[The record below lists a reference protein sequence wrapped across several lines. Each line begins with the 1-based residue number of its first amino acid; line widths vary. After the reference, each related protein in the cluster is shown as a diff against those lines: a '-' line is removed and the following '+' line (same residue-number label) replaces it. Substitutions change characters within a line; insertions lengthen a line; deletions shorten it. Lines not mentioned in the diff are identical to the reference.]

1 MVISE
6 DSRTSKTSRTIKNL
20 IFTGELVGKI
30 LNNRENIGKTIGSPA
45 TKSSLSRI
53 FSTVV
58 LSTFRLIA
66 NGFKSVK
73 LLPTVC
79 RGQ

>member
-1 MVISE
+1 MIG
-6 DSRTSKTSRTIKNL
+6 R
-20 IFTGELVGKI
+20 IFDNG
-30 LNNRENIGKTIGSPA
+30 ENIGKTIGQPV

-58 LSTFRLIA
+58 LSTFRLIVNEIA

-73 LLPTVC
+73 LSDGLSRSMT
-79 RGQ
+79 G